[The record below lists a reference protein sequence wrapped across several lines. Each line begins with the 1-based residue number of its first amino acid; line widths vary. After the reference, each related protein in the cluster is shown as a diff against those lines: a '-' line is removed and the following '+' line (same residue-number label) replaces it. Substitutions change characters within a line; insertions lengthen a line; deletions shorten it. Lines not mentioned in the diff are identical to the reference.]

1 MKKKLRAV
9 LLIIFSVLL
18 LGIIL
23 FIVDF
28 YHATDDV
35 KNYMNKEGDVK
46 VTEISDALFIDGP
59 GTEGALI
66 FYPGARVEYTAY
78 LPLLYKVADGGLDC
92 FLVDMPLNVPL
103 LNNDA
108 AADITENYD
117 YEKWYLGGHSLG
129 GVAASIYAADHDFD
143 GMVFLASYPIKTIDE
158 PALEMYGSN
167 DKILK
172 EDGRSKSDEKLS
184 DESVVEVIEGGN
196 HAQFGNY
203 GKQRGDGEASISR
216 EKQQEITVL
225 RILEFFN
232 YIEAD
237 ENK

>member
-1 MKKKLRAV
+1 MKKKLLAIP
-9 LLIIFSVLL
+9 LIIFIIIFAD
-18 LGIIL
+18 IIL
-23 FIVDF
+23 FIVDY

-46 VTEISDALFIDGP
+46 VAEISEGLFIDGP

-66 FYPGARVEYTAY
+66 FYPGARVEYTSY
-78 LPLLYKVADGGLDC
+78 LPLLYKVAEGGIDC
-92 FLVDMPLNVPL
+92 FLVEMPVNVSL
-103 LNNDA
+103 LNQDA
-108 AADITENYD
+108 ADDIIENYD

-129 GVAASIYAADHDFD
+129 GVSASMYAAGHELD
-143 GMVFLASYPIKTIDE
+143 GMVFLASYPFKPIDE

-172 EDGRSKSDEKLS
+172 EKKRSKSDKNLS
-184 DESVVEVIEGGN
+184 ADSVIEVIEGGN

-216 EKQQEITVL
+216 DKQQEITAQ
-225 RILEFFN
+225 RILEFF
-232 YIEAD
+232 D
-237 ENK
+237 E